1 MTQFDCEEAICDNPG
16 TSFFFP
22 GLLVT
27 VDGSHPSTCLT
38 TYLLWEQI
46 LSKSLASSH
55 LGIFCT
61 DYPFP
66 LGCALGAW
74 VDLQTNIHL
83 HLLQRLGSVSVT
95 NTSPLGHSRE
105 RQLLAPV
112 HLVHP
117 GELEGFQRHIWKH
130 LLPGIIEWH
139 WDRTLFIL
147 KERPAGSKLFPTDS
161 HPSWTQLLRCLT
173 CPKSINYC
181 RGETHGSPVWGGA
194 LGVRSGYVKLLKNTH
209 LSASAVCWLSRL
221 LGGSMGCRDPILS
234 SCLWCSTGSP
244 AGKRALSERQHG
256 HSWRG
261 RGRK

>member
-61 DYPFP
+61 DYPSP

-95 NTSPLGHSRE
+95 NFSPGAQKGETAPCPCASRAPGGAGRIPKAHLE
-105 RQLLAPV
+105 TPPPRDHRVTLRQD
-112 HLVHP
+112 LVHS
-117 GELEGFQRHIWKH
+117 Q
-130 LLPGIIEWH
+130 
-139 WDRTLFIL
+139 
-147 KERPAGSKLFPTDS
+147 
-161 HPSWTQLLRCLT
+161 
-173 CPKSINYC
+173 
-181 RGETHGSPVWGGA
+181 
-194 LGVRSGYVKLLKNTH
+194 
-209 LSASAVCWLSRL
+209 
-221 LGGSMGCRDPILS
+221 
-234 SCLWCSTGSP
+234 
-244 AGKRALSERQHG
+244 GKTT
-256 HSWRG
+256 WV
-261 RGRK
+261 